1 MDAALAGL
9 IIITLIVVGML
20 TLAQNYLAVQ
30 DEIQTSWRAMQVRME
45 ERYQTRLC
53 SLEAEAVSENEVEI
67 VLGSEGNAK
76 LADFAQWDVI
86 VQYAGE
92 SAWFADWYP
101 YTSATEPGNNQW
113 GVEGIYLDPGHTLPE
128 AYDLGIL
135 NPGEH
140 VRIQIRL
147 FPPIAEGS
155 TNLVTVATPNGIAA
169 STVFTR

>member
-1 MDAALAGL
+1 MDSAIAGL
-9 IIITLIVVGML
+9 IIVTLLLVGML

-30 DEIQTSWRAMQVRME
+30 DEIQASWRTMQVRME
-45 ERYQTRLC
+45 ERSQTRLG
-53 SLEAEAVSENEVEI
+53 SLQAEAISGDEVEI
-67 VLGSEGNAK
+67 VLGSEGSAK

-101 YTSATEPGNNQW
+101 YTSTTVPGNNQW
-113 GVEGIYLDPGHTLPE
+113 GVEGIYLDPEHTLPE
-128 AYDLGIL
+128 AYDPGIL
-135 NPGEH
+135 NPGEY
-140 VRIQIRL
+140 VRIQVRL
-147 FPPIAEGS
+147 FPSIAEGS